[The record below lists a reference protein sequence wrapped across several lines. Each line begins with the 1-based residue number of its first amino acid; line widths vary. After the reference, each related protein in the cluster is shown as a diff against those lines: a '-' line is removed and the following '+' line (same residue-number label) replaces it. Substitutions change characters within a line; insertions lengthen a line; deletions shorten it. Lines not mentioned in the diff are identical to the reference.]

1 MDQRR
6 SNRPLW
12 VGFLVCV
19 VAFVSYPVFARFPV
33 TRDVPWVNFLL
44 FGAGFGFLVLGLWR
58 AFRRSGD
65 YHGNAVGS
73 ILGTVCLLGT
83 SFFCFQIFYHT
94 RQLPSSTEAPHVGQN
109 APEFV
114 LSDTNDQQVSLASLL
129 STPIAST
136 NAPPKGVVLV
146 FYRGYW

>member
-6 SNRPLW
+6 WNRPLW

-44 FGAGFGFLVLGLWR
+44 FGMGFGFLVLGLWR
-58 AFRRSGD
+58 AFRQSEHYRGK
-65 YHGNAVGS
+65 AVGS
-73 ILGTVCLLGT
+73 ILGTVCLLGI
-83 SFFCFQIFYHT
+83 SFFCFLIFYYT
-94 RQLPSSTEAPHVGQN
+94 RQLPPSTGAPHVGHN

-114 LSDTNDQQVSLASLL
+114 LSDTNNQQLSLASIL

-136 NAPPKGVVLV
+136 KAPPKGVVLV